1 MSRLPPFRTRRTP
14 QVEPYVGLGD
24 SRPDPV
30 TVDEDDDDDAI
41 PVLTQRIQTPAP
53 PAARPEEPDEE
64 LVMRIT
70 DEVLDALQPTLVAL
84 VSDAVRKALA
94 QAQSAK

>member
-14 QVEPYVGLGD
+14 QVEPYVGFGD
-24 SRPDPV
+24 NRPDPV
-30 TVDEDDDDDAI
+30 TVDDDDAI

-53 PAARPEEPDEE
+53 PAARTEEPDEE

-70 DEVLDALQPTLVAL
+70 DEVLDALQPALVTL

-94 QAQSAK
+94 HAQSVK